1 MVLEAYM
8 YVSCELRR
16 CLHPQSLR
24 EVQTLLR
31 TRLVASYQPL
41 LWCKVAVSTRTW
53 PVGNS
58 KPTNIEVPPEI
69 QTINRPTESPSKDC
83 ICFRKCSSCASYE
96 AQTIIINENMIG
108 LHLDLNT

>member
-1 MVLEAYM
+1 MAYNIVPTNCDDVYCVWMVLEAYM

-16 CLHPQSLR
+16 CLHPQSIR

-58 KPTNIEVPPEI
+58 KPTNIG
-69 QTINRPTESPSKDC
+69 PS
-83 ICFRKCSSCASYE
+83 R
-96 AQTIIINENMIG
+96 
-108 LHLDLNT
+108 NTDYK